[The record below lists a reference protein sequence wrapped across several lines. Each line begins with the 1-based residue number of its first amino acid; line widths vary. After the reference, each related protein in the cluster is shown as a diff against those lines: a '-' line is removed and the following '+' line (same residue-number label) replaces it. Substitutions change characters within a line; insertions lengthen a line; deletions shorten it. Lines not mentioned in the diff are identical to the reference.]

1 MPGLYIGLMSGTSL
15 DGVDGVLAELAEPG
29 EAPTQPQVLASAHIP
44 MPQALRQEFLTLNS
58 AGPDELHRAALA
70 ANALVGLYTQ
80 VVGQLLASSGV
91 AAAQVQAIG
100 AHGQT
105 VRHQPQAFDGIG
117 YTLQL
122 NQAALLAERCG
133 ITVVA
138 DFRSRDLAA
147 GGQGAPLVPPFH
159 LAVFGD
165 AQESRAVLNIGGISN
180 LTLLPAG
187 AAQSDGVGLLGF
199 DCGPGNALMDAW
211 CERHTGAAYDD
222 QGQWAAQG
230 QLDAGLLAAMQQE
243 PFFGLKPPKSTGR
256 DLFNSAWLGQH
267 LAAFPA
273 CAPVDVQA
281 TLTALTAW
289 ACAQALSAA
298 SANYR
303 RLVVCGG
310 GARNVFLMQ
319 GLLAL
324 LPSVKVSNTQAWGF
338 APSDVEALAFAWL
351 AQQTLQAK
359 PASVAAVTGARGA
372 RILGAIYRA

>member
-15 DGVDGVLAELAEPG
+15 DGVDGVLAELG
-29 EAPTQPQVLASAHIP
+29 EAPAQPLVLASAHLP
-44 MPQALRQEFLTLNS
+44 MPPALRQEFLALNS

-70 ANALVGLYTQ
+70 ANALVGLYAD
-80 VVGQLLASSGV
+80 VVGQLLVSAGKEPT
-91 AAAQVQAIG
+91 QVQAMG

-117 YTLQL
+117 YTVQL

-187 AAQSDGVGLLGF
+187 AANSDGAGLLGF

-211 CERHTGAAYDD
+211 CERHTGAVYDD

-230 QLDAGLLAAMQQE
+230 QVDAGLLGAMQQE
-243 PFFGLKPPKSTGR
+243 AFFRQAPPKSTGR
-256 DLFNSAWLGQH
+256 DLFNAAWLGQH

-273 CAPVDVQA
+273 SAPVDVQA
-281 TLTALTAW
+281 TLTELTAW
-289 ACAQALSAA
+289 ACAQASSHAVG
-298 SANYR
+298 NYR
-303 RLVVCGG
+303 RLLVCGG
-310 GARNVFLMQ
+310 GARNAFLMQ
-319 GLLAL
+319 RLKAL
-324 LPSVKVSNTQAWGF
+324 LPGIKVSTTQDWGV

-351 AQQTLQAK
+351 AQQALHAK
-359 PASVAAVTGARGA
+359 TASVAAVTGARGA

>member
-29 EAPTQPQVLASAHIP
+29 EAPAQPQVLASAHIP

-180 LTLLPAG
+180 ITLLPAG
-187 AAQSDGVGLLGF
+187 AVQADGAGLLGF

-211 CERHTGAAYDD
+211 CERHTGAAYDA

-230 QLDAGLLAAMQQE
+230 QLDASLLAAMQQE

-256 DLFNSAWLGQH
+256 DLFNPAWLGQH

-273 CAPVDVQA
+273 CKPLDVQA
-281 TLTALTAW
+281 TLTELTAW
-289 ACAQALSAA
+289 ACAQALSTA
-298 SANYR
+298 STNYR
-303 RLVVCGG
+303 SLVVCGG

-319 GLLAL
+319 RLSAL
-324 LPSVKVSNTQAWGF
+324 LPGVKVSSTQDWGF

-351 AQQTLQAK
+351 TQQALRAK

-372 RILGAIYRA
+372 RILGGIYRA

>member
-1 MPGLYIGLMSGTSL
+1 MSGTSL
-15 DGVDGVLAELAEPG
+15 DGVDGVLAELG
-29 EAPTQPQVLASAHIP
+29 ELGGAPAQPQVLASAHIP
-44 MPQALRQEFLTLNS
+44 MPQALRHEFLTLNS

-70 ANALVGLYTQ
+70 ANALAGLYSQ
-80 VVGQLLASSGV
+80 VVGQLLVSSGV
-91 AAAQVQAIG
+91 VAAQVQAIG

-159 LAVFGD
+159 FAVFGN

-180 LTLLPAG
+180 ITLLPAG
-187 AAQSDGVGLLGF
+187 AAKANGAGLLGF

-230 QLDAGLLAAMQQE
+230 RLVTGLLAAMQQE
-243 PFFGLKPPKSTGR
+243 PFFGLRPPKSTGR
-256 DLFNSAWLGQH
+256 DLFNPAWLGHH
-267 LAAFPA
+267 LTAFPA
-273 CAPVDVQA
+273 CTPVDVQA
-281 TLTALTAW
+281 TLTELTAW
-289 ACAQALSAA
+289 ACAQALSAV

-319 GLLAL
+319 RLSAL
-324 LPSVKVSNTQAWGF
+324 LPGVKVSSTQDWGF

-351 AQQTLQAK
+351 AQQALQAK

>member
-15 DGVDGVLAELAEPG
+15 DGVDGVLAQLG
-29 EAPTQPQVLASAHIP
+29 EAPTRPKVLASAHLP
-44 MPQALRQEFLTLNS
+44 MPQALRQEFLALNS
-58 AGPDELHRAALA
+58 AGHDELHRGALA
-70 ANALVGLYTQ
+70 ANALVGLYAEH
-80 VVGQLLASSGV
+80 VAQLLASSG
-91 AAAQVQAIG
+91 AEPARVQAIG

-122 NQAALLAERCG
+122 NQAALLAERSG

-187 AAQSDGVGLLGF
+187 AASSGGAGLLGF

-211 CERHTGAAYDD
+211 CERHTSAAYDD
-222 QGQWAAQG
+222 QGRWAAHG
-230 QLDAGLLAAMQQE
+230 QVDAALLSAMQQE
-243 PFFGLKPPKSTGR
+243 PFFRQPPPKSTGR
-256 DLFNSAWLGQH
+256 DLFNEAWLGQH
-267 LAAFPA
+267 LSACAA

-281 TLTALTAW
+281 TLTELTAW
-289 ACAQALSAA
+289 ACAQALSLTAG
-298 SANYR
+298 NYR

-319 GLLAL
+319 RLAAL
-324 LPSVKVSNTQAWGF
+324 LPSVKVSTTQDWGV

-351 AQQTLQAK
+351 AQRTLQGQ
-359 PASVAAVTGARGA
+359 PASVPGVTGARGP

>member
-15 DGVDGVLAELAEPG
+15 DGVDGVLAQLG
-29 EAPTQPQVLASAHIP
+29 EAPTRPKVLASAHVP
-44 MPQALRQEFLTLNS
+44 MPQALRQEFLSLNS
-58 AGPDELHRAALA
+58 AGQDELHRSALA
-70 ANALVGLYTQ
+70 ANALAGVYAE
-80 VVGQLLASSGV
+80 VVGQLLTSSGV
-91 AAAQVQAIG
+91 EPAQVQAIG

-105 VRHQPQAFDGIG
+105 VRHQPQAFDGVG

-165 AQESRAVLNIGGISN
+165 VQESRAVLNIGGISN
-180 LTLLPAG
+180 ITLLPAS
-187 AAQSDGVGLLGF
+187 AAQSDGAGLLGF

-230 QLDAGLLAAMQQE
+230 QVDAGFLAAMQQE
-243 PFFGLKPPKSTGR
+243 PFFRQAPPKSTGR
-256 DLFNSAWLGQH
+256 DLFNAAWLGQH
-267 LAAFPA
+267 LSACAD

-281 TLTALTAW
+281 TLTELTAW
-289 ACAQALSAA
+289 ACAQSLSDAA
-298 SANYR
+298 GKYQ

-319 GLLAL
+319 RLAAL
-324 LPSVKVSNTQAWGF
+324 LPGVKVSATQDWGV

-351 AQQTLQAK
+351 AQQAMHGK

>member
-15 DGVDGVLAELAEPG
+15 DGVDGVLAELGAS
-29 EAPTQPQVLASAHIP
+29 PTKPKVRASAHIP
-44 MPQALRQEFLTLNS
+44 MPQALRLEFLSLNS
-58 AGPDELHRAALA
+58 GGQDELHRAALA
-70 ANALVGLYTQ
+70 ANALVGLYAQ
-80 VVGQLLASSGV
+80 VVGQLLASFGAES
-91 AAAQVQAIG
+91 AQVQAIG

-105 VRHQPQAFDGIG
+105 VRHQPQAFDGVG
-117 YTLQL
+117 YTVQL

-165 AQESRAVLNIGGISN
+165 VQESRAVLNIGGISN
-180 LTLLPAG
+180 ITLLPEGPVQAG
-187 AAQSDGVGLLGF
+187 GTGLLGF

-222 QGQWAAQG
+222 QGRWAAKG
-230 QLDAGLLAAMQQE
+230 QVDAGLLMAMQHE
-243 PFFGLKPPKSTGR
+243 PFFRQASPKSTGR
-256 DLFNSAWLGQH
+256 DLFNATWLGQH
-267 LAAFPA
+267 LAAFTA
-273 CAPVDVQA
+273 CAPADVQA
-281 TLTALTAW
+281 TLTELTAW
-289 ACAQALSAA
+289 ACAQALSDAA
-298 SANYR
+298 GNTR
-303 RLVVCGG
+303 RLIVCGG

-319 GLLAL
+319 RLAAW
-324 LPSVKVSNTQAWGF
+324 LPGVKVSTTQDWGV

-351 AQQTLQAK
+351 AQQAMQGK
-359 PASVAAVTGARGA
+359 PASVPAVTGARGA

>member
-15 DGVDGVLAELAEPG
+15 DGVDGVLAKLAEPG
-29 EAPTQPQVLASAHIP
+29 EAPAQPRVLASAHIP

-58 AGPDELHRAALA
+58 AGADELHRAALA
-70 ANALVGLYTQ
+70 ANALVCLYTE
-80 VVGQLLASSGV
+80 VVEQLLASSGV
-91 AAAQVQAIG
+91 KPAQVQAIG

-117 YTLQL
+117 YTVQL

-187 AAQSDGVGLLGF
+187 AAQSDGAGLLGF

-256 DLFNSAWLGQH
+256 DLFNTAWLGQH

-273 CAPVDVQA
+273 CASVDVQA

-298 SANYR
+298 SAHYR

-319 GLLAL
+319 GLSAL
-324 LPSVKVSNTQAWGF
+324 LPSVKVSSTQDWGF

-351 AQQTLQAK
+351 AQQALQAK

>member
-15 DGVDGVLAELAEPG
+15 DGVDGVLAALG
-29 EAPTQPQVLASAHIP
+29 ESSSQPKVLASAHTP
-44 MPQALRQEFLTLNS
+44 MPQALRQEFLALNS
-58 AGPDELHRAALA
+58 AGHGELHRGALA
-70 ANALVGLYTQ
+70 ANALVDLYAE
-80 VVGQLLASSGV
+80 VVAQLLASSG
-91 AAAQVQAIG
+91 AEPAQVQAIG

-117 YTLQL
+117 YTVQL
-122 NQAALLAERCG
+122 NQAALLAERSG

-180 LTLLPAG
+180 ITLLPAS
-187 AAQSDGVGLLGF
+187 AAQSGGAGLLGF

-211 CERHTGAAYDD
+211 CEHHTGAAYDD
-222 QGQWAAQG
+222 QGQWGAQG
-230 QLDAGLLAAMQQE
+230 RVDAALLAVMQQE
-243 PFFGLKPPKSTGR
+243 PFFRQAPPKSTGR
-256 DLFNSAWLGQH
+256 DLFNRAWLGQH
-267 LAAFPA
+267 LSACTA

-281 TLTALTAW
+281 TLTELTAW
-289 ACAQALSAA
+289 ACAQALSDAA
-298 SANYR
+298 GNYR

-319 GLLAL
+319 RLAAL
-324 LPSVKVSNTQAWGF
+324 LPTVEVSTTQDWGV

-351 AQQTLQAK
+351 AQQAIQAK
-359 PASVAAVTGARGA
+359 PASVPGVTGARGT

>member
-1 MPGLYIGLMSGTSL
+1 MPGLFIGLMSGTSL
-15 DGVDGVLAELAEPG
+15 DGVDGVLAELG
-29 EAPTQPQVLASAHIP
+29 ETEHGAVPYRVLASAHTP
-44 MPQALRQEFLTLNS
+44 MPAALRQAFFDLNS
-58 AGPDELHRAALA
+58 TGPDELHRAALA
-70 ANALVGLYTQ
+70 ANALTGLYAQ
-80 VVGQLLASSGV
+80 VVAQLLNRAGV
-91 AAAQVQAIG
+91 PATRVQALG

-105 VRHQPQAFDGIG
+105 VRHQPQAHDGIG

-122 NQAALLAERCG
+122 NQAALLAERTG

-159 LAVFGD
+159 LAAFGD
-165 AQESRAVLNIGGISN
+165 VHEARAVLNIGGISN
-180 LTLLPAG
+180 ITLLPAG
-187 AAQSDGVGLLGF
+187 AVQAGGAGLLGF

-222 QGQWAAQG
+222 QGRWAAQG
-230 QLDAGLLAAMQQE
+230 KVLADLLAAMQRE
-243 PFFGLKPPKSTGR
+243 PFFQQAPPKSTGR
-256 DLFNSAWLGQH
+256 DLFHLGWLAQH
-267 LAAFPA
+267 LSAFDG

-281 TLTALTAW
+281 TLTELTAW

-298 SANYR
+298 HSGYQ

-319 GLLAL
+319 RLEAL
-324 LPSVKVSNTQAWGF
+324 LPGVKVGTSQDWGV

-351 AQQTLQAK
+351 AQQAMHGT
-359 PASVAAVTGARGA
+359 PASVPAVTGARGA

>member
-15 DGVDGVLAELAEPG
+15 DGVDGVLAALG
-29 EAPTQPQVLASAHIP
+29 EAPAQPKVLASVHLP
-44 MPQALRQEFLTLNS
+44 MPHDLRQEFLALNV
-58 AGPDELHRAALA
+58 AGADELHRAALA
-70 ANALVGLYTQ
+70 ANALIGLYAE
-80 VVGQLLASSGV
+80 VVGQLLERAGV
-91 AAAQVQAIG
+91 EPAQVTAIG

-105 VRHQPQAFDGIG
+105 VRHQPQSFDGIG
-117 YTLQL
+117 YTVQL
-122 NQAALLAERCG
+122 NQAALLVERCG
-133 ITVVA
+133 MTVVA

-165 AQESRAVLNIGGISN
+165 ALESRAVLNIGGISN
-180 LTLLPAG
+180 ITLLPA
-187 AAQSDGVGLLGF
+187 AQSAGTGMLGF

-211 CERHTGAAYDD
+211 CERHRGAPFDD

-230 QLDAGLLAAMQQE
+230 RVDLGLLTAMQQE
-243 PFFGLKPPKSTGR
+243 PFFRQAPPKSTGR
-256 DLFNSAWLGQH
+256 DLFNVAWLARH
-267 LAAFPA
+267 LSA
-273 CAPVDVQA
+273 CPVSAPVDVQA
-281 TLTALTAW
+281 TLTELTAW
-289 ACAQALSAA
+289 ACAQALSV
-298 SANYR
+298 ANGSCR

-319 GLLAL
+319 RLSAC
-324 LPSVKVSNTQAWGF
+324 LPGVQVSTTQDWGV

-351 AQQTLQAK
+351 AQQAVQGR

>member
-15 DGVDGVLAELAEPG
+15 DGVDGVLTELGGLG
-29 EAPTQPQVLASAHIP
+29 EAPAQPRVLASAHIP

-58 AGPDELHRAALA
+58 AGADELHRAALA
-70 ANALVGLYTQ
+70 ANALVGLYIQ
-80 VVGQLLASSGV
+80 VVGQLLVSSGV

-180 LTLLPAG
+180 ITLLPAG
-187 AAQSDGVGLLGF
+187 AVQADGAGLLGF

-211 CERHTGAAYDD
+211 CERHTGAAYDA

-230 QLDAGLLAAMQQE
+230 QLDASLLAAMQQE

-256 DLFNSAWLGQH
+256 DLFNPAWLGQH

-273 CAPVDVQA
+273 CKPLDVQA
-281 TLTALTAW
+281 TLTELTAW
-289 ACAQALSAA
+289 ACAQALSTA
-298 SANYR
+298 STNYR
-303 RLVVCGG
+303 SLVVCGG

-319 GLLAL
+319 RLSAL
-324 LPSVKVSNTQAWGF
+324 LPGVKVSSTQDWGF

-351 AQQTLQAK
+351 AQQALRAK

-372 RILGAIYRA
+372 RILGAIYRT

>member
-15 DGVDGVLAELAEPG
+15 DGVDGVLAELDDSSA
-29 EAPTQPQVLASAHIP
+29 QPKVLASAHLP
-44 MPQALRQEFLTLNS
+44 MPQALRQEFLALNS
-58 AGPDELHRAALA
+58 AGHDELHRGALA
-70 ANALVGLYTQ
+70 ANGLVGLYAE
-80 VVGQLLASSGV
+80 VVGQLLSSSGTEP
-91 AAAQVQAIG
+91 AQVQAVG

-105 VRHQPQAFDGIG
+105 VRHQPQAFDGVG

-180 LTLLPAG
+180 ITLLPAS
-187 AAQSDGVGLLGF
+187 AAQPDGTGLLGF

-211 CERHTGAAYDD
+211 CERHTGAAYDN

-230 QLDAGLLAAMQQE
+230 QVDAALLAAMQQE
-243 PFFGLKPPKSTGR
+243 PFFRQAPPKSTGR
-256 DLFNSAWLGQH
+256 DLFNAAWMGQH
-267 LAAFPA
+267 LPTFAAR
-273 CAPVDVQA
+273 APVDVQT
-281 TLTALTAW
+281 TLTELTAW

-298 SANYR
+298 AGNYR

-310 GARNVFLMQ
+310 GARNEFLMQ
-319 GLLAL
+319 RLAAF
-324 LPSVKVSNTQAWGF
+324 LPGVKVSTTQDWGV

-351 AQQTLQAK
+351 AQRAMQGK
-359 PASVAAVTGARGA
+359 PASVPGVTGARGA

>member
-1 MPGLYIGLMSGTSL
+1 MPGLHIGLMSGTSL

-29 EAPTQPQVLASAHIP
+29 EAPAQPRVLASAHIP

-80 VVGQLLASSGV
+80 VVGQLLASSDV

-165 AQESRAVLNIGGISN
+165 TQESRAVLNIGGISN

-187 AAQSDGVGLLGF
+187 AAQADGAGLLGF

-211 CERHTGAAYDD
+211 CERHTGAAYDA

-230 QLDAGLLAAMQQE
+230 QLDASLLAAMQQE

-256 DLFNSAWLGQH
+256 DLFNPAWLGQH
-267 LAAFPA
+267 LAAFAA
-273 CAPVDVQA
+273 CKPLDVQA
-281 TLTALTAW
+281 TLTELTAW
-289 ACAQALSAA
+289 ACAQALSTA

-319 GLLAL
+319 RLSAL
-324 LPSVKVSNTQAWGF
+324 LPGVKVSSTQDWGF

-351 AQQTLQAK
+351 AQQALQAK

>member
-15 DGVDGVLAELAEPG
+15 DGVDGVLAELG
-29 EAPTQPQVLASAHIP
+29 EASAQPQVLASAHLP
-44 MPQALRQEFLTLNS
+44 MPPALRKEFLALNS

-70 ANALVGLYTQ
+70 ANALVGLYAD
-80 VVGQLLASSGV
+80 VVGQLLVSAGKQ
-91 AAAQVQAIG
+91 AAQVQAMG

-117 YTLQL
+117 YTVQL

-187 AAQSDGVGLLGF
+187 AATSDGAGLLGF

-230 QLDAGLLAAMQQE
+230 QVDTGLLGAMQHE
-243 PFFGLKPPKSTGR
+243 AFFRQAPPKSTGR
-256 DLFNSAWLGQH
+256 DLFNAAWLGQH
-267 LAAFPA
+267 LAAFPVS
-273 CAPVDVQA
+273 APVDVQA
-281 TLTALTAW
+281 TLTELTAW
-289 ACAQALSAA
+289 ACAQALSHAVG
-298 SANYR
+298 NYR
-303 RLVVCGG
+303 RLLVCGG
-310 GARNVFLMQ
+310 GARNAFLMQ
-319 GLLAL
+319 RLKAL
-324 LPSVKVSNTQAWGF
+324 LPGIKVSTTQDWGV

-351 AQQTLQAK
+351 AQQALQAK
-359 PASVAAVTGARGA
+359 AASVAAVTGARGA

>member
-29 EAPTQPQVLASAHIP
+29 EAPAQPQVLCSAHIP

-58 AGPDELHRAALA
+58 AGADELHRAALA

-187 AAQSDGVGLLGF
+187 AAQSDGAGLLGF

-256 DLFNSAWLGQH
+256 DLFNTAWLGQH

-273 CAPVDVQA
+273 CVPVDVQA

-319 GLLAL
+319 GLSAL
-324 LPSVKVSNTQAWGF
+324 LPGVKVSSTQDWGF
-338 APSDVEALAFAWL
+338 AASDVEALAFAWL
-351 AQQTLQAK
+351 AQQALQAK

>member
-15 DGVDGVLAELAEPG
+15 DGVDGVLAQLD
-29 EAPTQPQVLASAHIP
+29 EAPSRPKVLASAHIP
-44 MPQALRQEFLTLNS
+44 MPQALRQEFLSLNS
-58 AGPDELHRAALA
+58 AGHDELHRGAIA
-70 ANALVGLYTQ
+70 ANALVSLYAE
-80 VVGQLLASSGV
+80 VVAQLLASSGT
-91 AAAQVQAIG
+91 APAQVQAIG

-105 VRHQPQAFDGIG
+105 VRHQPQAFDGVG

-165 AQESRAVLNIGGISN
+165 AKESRAVLNIGGISN
-180 LTLLPAG
+180 ITLLPASV
-187 AAQSDGVGLLGF
+187 AQSGGAGLAGF
-199 DCGPGNALMDAW
+199 DCGPGNALMDSW

-230 QLDAGLLAAMQQE
+230 QVDAGFLAAMQQE
-243 PFFGLKPPKSTGR
+243 PFFRQAPPKSTGR
-256 DLFNSAWLGQH
+256 DLFNAAWLGQH
-267 LAAFPA
+267 LSSFVA

-281 TLTALTAW
+281 TLTELTVW
-289 ACAQALSAA
+289 ACAQALSDAA
-298 SANYR
+298 GKYQ

-319 GLLAL
+319 RLAAL
-324 LPSVKVSNTQAWGF
+324 LPGVKVSTTQDWGV

-351 AQQTLQAK
+351 AQQATKSK
-359 PASVAAVTGARGA
+359 PTSVPAVTGARGA

>member
-15 DGVDGVLAELAEPG
+15 DGVDGVLAQLG
-29 EAPTQPQVLASAHIP
+29 EAPTQPKVLASAHIP
-44 MPQALRQEFLTLNS
+44 MPQALRQEFLALIC
-58 AGPDELHRAALA
+58 AGHDELHRGALA
-70 ANALVGLYTQ
+70 ANALVGLYAE
-80 VVGQLLASSGV
+80 VVGQLLTSSGTEP
-91 AAAQVQAIG
+91 AQVQAIG

-105 VRHQPQAFDGIG
+105 VRHQPQAFDGVG

-165 AQESRAVLNIGGISN
+165 RKESRAVLNIGGISN
-180 LTLLPAG
+180 ITLLPADAAHPDG
-187 AAQSDGVGLLGF
+187 AGLLGF

-211 CERHTGAAYDD
+211 CERHTGAAYDN
-222 QGQWAAQG
+222 QGHWAAQG
-230 QLDAGLLAAMQQE
+230 RVDAALLAAMQQE
-243 PFFGLKPPKSTGR
+243 PFFRQAPPKSTGR
-256 DLFNSAWLGQH
+256 DLFNAAWLGQH
-267 LAAFPA
+267 LSSYAA

-281 TLTALTAW
+281 TLTELTAW
-289 ACAQALSAA
+289 ACAQSLSNAA
-298 SANYR
+298 GNYR

-319 GLLAL
+319 RLAAL
-324 LPSVKVSNTQAWGF
+324 LPSVRLSTTQDWGV

-351 AQQTLQAK
+351 AQQAMLGK

-372 RILGAIYRA
+372 RTLGAIYRA

>member
-15 DGVDGVLAELAEPG
+15 DGVDGVLTELGGLG
-29 EAPTQPQVLASAHIP
+29 EAPAQPRVLASAHIP

-58 AGPDELHRAALA
+58 AGADELHRAALA
-70 ANALVGLYTQ
+70 ANALVGLYIQ
-80 VVGQLLASSGV
+80 VVGQLLVSSGV

-180 LTLLPAG
+180 ITLLPAG
-187 AAQSDGVGLLGF
+187 AVQADGAGLLGF

-211 CERHTGAAYDD
+211 CERHTGAAYDA

-230 QLDAGLLAAMQQE
+230 QLDASLLAAMQQE

-256 DLFNSAWLGQH
+256 DLFNPAWLGQH

-273 CAPVDVQA
+273 CKPLDVQA
-281 TLTALTAW
+281 TLTELTAW
-289 ACAQALSAA
+289 ACAQALSTA
-298 SANYR
+298 STNYR
-303 RLVVCGG
+303 SLVVCGG
-310 GARNVFLMQ
+310 GARNVFLMRR
-319 GLLAL
+319 LSAL
-324 LPSVKVSNTQAWGF
+324 LPGVKVSSTQDWGF

-351 AQQTLQAK
+351 AQQALRAK

-372 RILGAIYRA
+372 RILGAIYRT

>member
-15 DGVDGVLAELAEPG
+15 DGVDGVLAELG
-29 EAPTQPQVLASAHIP
+29 EIPTRPKVLASAHNP
-44 MPQALRQEFLTLNS
+44 MPQALRKEFLSLNS
-58 AGPDELHRAALA
+58 AGQDELHRSALA
-70 ANALVGLYTQ
+70 ANALAGVYAE
-80 VVGQLLASSGV
+80 VVGQLLTSSG
-91 AAAQVQAIG
+91 AAPAQVQAIG

-105 VRHQPQAFDGIG
+105 VRHQPQAFDGVG

-122 NQAALLAERCG
+122 NQAALLAERSG

-180 LTLLPAG
+180 ITLLPAS
-187 AAQSDGVGLLGF
+187 AVQSGGGGLLGF

-222 QGQWAAQG
+222 QGAWAAHG
-230 QLDAGLLAAMQQE
+230 QVEAGLLAAMQQE
-243 PFFGLKPPKSTGR
+243 PFFRQLPPKSTGR
-256 DLFNSAWLGQH
+256 DLFNAAWLERH
-267 LAAFPA
+267 LSS
-273 CAPVDVQA
+273 CAPCAPADVQA
-281 TLTALTAW
+281 TLTELTAW
-289 ACAQALSAA
+289 ACAQSLSNAA
-298 SANYR
+298 GKYQ

-319 GLLAL
+319 RLAAL
-324 LPSVKVSNTQAWGF
+324 LPNLRVSTTQDWGV

-351 AQQTLQAK
+351 AQQAILGK
-359 PASVAAVTGARGA
+359 PASVAAVTGAHGA

>member
-15 DGVDGVLAELAEPG
+15 DGVDGVLAELG
-29 EAPTQPQVLASAHIP
+29 EGPAQPKVLASAHHP
-44 MPQALRQEFLTLNS
+44 MPQALRQEFLALNS
-58 AGPDELHRAALA
+58 AGSDELHRAALA
-70 ANALVGLYTQ
+70 ANALVGLYAD
-80 VVGQLLASSGV
+80 VVGQLLASSGMEP
-91 AAAQVQAIG
+91 AQVQAIG

-117 YTLQL
+117 YTVQL

-180 LTLLPAG
+180 ITLLPAG
-187 AAQSDGVGLLGF
+187 AAQSGGVGLLGF

-230 QLDAGLLAAMQQE
+230 QVDTGLLGAMQQE
-243 PFFGLKPPKSTGR
+243 AFFRQAPPKSTGR
-256 DLFNSAWLGQH
+256 DLFNPAWLGQH
-267 LAAFPA
+267 LSAFPRS
-273 CAPVDVQA
+273 APEDVQA
-281 TLTALTAW
+281 SLAELTAW
-289 ACAQALSAA
+289 ACAQALSHAPGD
-298 SANYR
+298 YR
-303 RLVVCGG
+303 RLLVCGG
-310 GARNVFLMQ
+310 GAHNAFLMQ
-319 GLLAL
+319 RLKAL
-324 LPSVKVSNTQAWGF
+324 LPGVRVSTTQDWGV

-351 AQQTLQAK
+351 AQQAVQGKA
-359 PASVAAVTGARGA
+359 ASVAAVTGARGA

>member
-15 DGVDGVLAELAEPG
+15 DGVDGVLAELG
-29 EAPTQPQVLASAHIP
+29 EIPTRPTVLASAHMP
-44 MPQALRQEFLTLNS
+44 MPQALRQEFLSLNS
-58 AGPDELHRAALA
+58 AGHDELRRGALA
-70 ANALVGLYTQ
+70 ANALAGIYAE
-80 VVGQLLASSGV
+80 VVRQLLNSSDTKP
-91 AAAQVQAIG
+91 AQVQAIG

-105 VRHQPQAFDGIG
+105 VRHQPQAFDGVG
-117 YTLQL
+117 YTVQL

-180 LTLLPAG
+180 ITLLPAS
-187 AAQSDGVGLLGF
+187 AVQSGGGGLLGF

-222 QGQWAAQG
+222 QGAWAAHG
-230 QLDAGLLAAMQQE
+230 QVEAGLLAAMQQE
-243 PFFGLKPPKSTGR
+243 PFFRQAPPKSTGR
-256 DLFNSAWLGQH
+256 DLFNAAWLERH
-267 LAAFPA
+267 LSS
-273 CAPVDVQA
+273 CAPCAPADVQA
-281 TLTALTAW
+281 TLTELTAW
-289 ACAQALSAA
+289 ACAKALSDAA
-298 SANYR
+298 GRYQ

-319 GLLAL
+319 RLAAL
-324 LPSVKVSNTQAWGF
+324 LPNLRVSTTQDWGV

-351 AQQTLQAK
+351 AQQAISGK

>member
-15 DGVDGVLAELAEPG
+15 DGVDGVLAELG
-29 EAPTQPQVLASAHIP
+29 EAPALPQVLASSHLP
-44 MPQALRQEFLTLNS
+44 MPPALRQEFLALNS

-70 ANALVGLYTQ
+70 ANALVGLYAD
-80 VVGQLLASSGV
+80 VVGQLLVSAGKQP
-91 AAAQVQAIG
+91 AQVQAIG

-117 YTLQL
+117 YTVQL

-187 AAQSDGVGLLGF
+187 AANSDGAGLLGF

-211 CERHTGAAYDD
+211 CERHTGAVYDD

-230 QLDAGLLAAMQQE
+230 QVDAGLLGAMQQE
-243 PFFGLKPPKSTGR
+243 AFFRQAPPKSTGR
-256 DLFNSAWLGQH
+256 DLFNAAWLGQH

-273 CAPVDVQA
+273 SAPVDVQA
-281 TLTALTAW
+281 TLTELTAW
-289 ACAQALSAA
+289 ACAQALSHAVG
-298 SANYR
+298 NYR
-303 RLVVCGG
+303 RLLVCGG
-310 GARNVFLMQ
+310 GARNAFLMQ
-319 GLLAL
+319 RLKAL
-324 LPSVKVSNTQAWGF
+324 LPGIKVSTTQDWGV

-351 AQQTLQAK
+351 AQQALHAK
-359 PASVAAVTGARGA
+359 AASVAAVTGARGA